1 MTGTPGFVEFFV
13 LEAGEYIEQIDG
25 LLLAAGI
32 GQPNAEEIQR
42 LARGLRGSATMAKLT
57 SFAGLAAAI
66 ERVGRSL
73 RENELQWD
81 QSLRGALVAS
91 VDDLKTLLRSARS
104 WSVDDDRRAGA
115 RVTELTVYAPP
126 RTSGAFR
133 PIGERTSGGSASF
146 LGNEASN
153 IAAGLELLTT
163 RPGDAATAGNV
174 IGRIRALRGVA
185 EVKEVA
191 ALSDILEGTEDA
203 TTGLDSG
210 ETMSEESRRV
220 LETAT
225 AYLRVLTPALRSSG
239 ETDAPSAARD
249 QFNAAVAA
257 WRARTA
263 DADRVVPIA
272 ELFYEDGSPG
282 VLEMSEHPPTSAR
295 ARFNLEMVSLAEHLH
310 GVVDATRNAFE
321 SEAVE
326 RARREATRSIR
337 ALKACAESF
346 GEHDTAARI
355 ADHLDAADRLNG
367 DDLAS
372 LTELAN
378 SLSSSE
384 AGVERMTQTVRRSSS
399 TETPSSTPTV
409 VVADNAS
416 AALLDTS
423 IAALDQ
429 LTAAPMISPTPIPED
444 IIVPI
449 ETLLY
454 RGKAALDRAVEVRDE
469 LRRTGPTSDLLALE
483 ELFDLVE
490 LARAE

>member
-13 LEAGEYIEQIDG
+13 LEAGEYIEQLDG
-25 LLLAAGI
+25 ILLAAGAD
-32 GQPNAEEIQR
+32 QPNAEELQR

-66 ERVGRSL
+66 ERVGRAL
-73 RENELQWD
+73 REGELKWSQG
-81 QSLRGALVAS
+81 LRGALVAA

-104 WSVDDDRRAGA
+104 WSPQDDRRAGA

-133 PIGERTSGGSASF
+133 AVGERTSGGSTSF

-163 RPGDAATAGNV
+163 RPGDSATASNV
-174 IGRIRALRGVA
+174 LGRIRALRGVA
-185 EVKEVA
+185 EVKDAGPLADV
-191 ALSDILEGTEDA
+191 LEATEDA
-203 TTGLDSG
+203 AHGLDTG
-210 ETMSEESRRV
+210 AAMSAESRRV

-225 AYLRVLTPALRSSG
+225 AYLRVLTPALRGSSAL
-239 ETDAPSAARD
+239 DAPGVARDEFSAAVGD
-249 QFNAAVAA
+249 
-257 WRARTA
+257 WRARTTT
-263 DADRVVPIA
+263 DDRVVPIS

-282 VLEMSEHPPTSAR
+282 VVERSEHPPTSAS
-295 ARFNLEMVSLAEHLH
+295 ARFHLEMVSLSEHLN
-310 GVVDATRNAFE
+310 GVVDSARRAFE
-321 SEAVE
+321 PEAID
-326 RARREATRSIR
+326 RARREAIR
-337 ALKACAESF
+337 AVRSLKASAESY

-355 ADHLDAADRLNG
+355 ADHLDAADRLGNE
-367 DDLAS
+367 DLSA
-372 LTELAN
+372 LN
-378 SLSSSE
+378 SLADSLSTPGDG
-384 AGVERMTQTVRRSSS
+384 AERMTQTVRRSSS
-399 TETPSSTPTV
+399 AETPSSTPK
-409 VVADNAS
+409 VAVPDNAS
-416 AALLDTS
+416 AALLDSS

-454 RGKAALDRAVEVRDE
+454 RGRAALDRAVEVRDE
-469 LRRTGPTSDLLALE
+469 LRRIGATSDPLALE

-490 LARAE
+490 LARAD